1 MTNANEQDDVK
12 DNEILLNIMYT
23 GTYLEDD
30 NIGHEA
36 VNLFKDD
43 NGRNYIYV
51 LPDGRMNKEHNKKIK
66 NILLIRRCNSKIY
79 EILAKAENLKQLA
92 FVETTGP
99 KDAKKLLEDQ
109 KQKITE
115 NKITYNGIRINEI
128 FADNKNGKGIQA
140 VFMTFEAGKVTKV
153 KEPIYLTVNSGNK
166 TNNTVVLDKFDKFSR
181 EHPKM
186 YISEIKHPKAY
197 KKLNNIIENES
208 YWGETT
214 EKFTDYHIQADSE
227 LEAFNIID
235 IMKKGH
241 DELCYSEL
249 LRHFFEANHKAFT
262 EFVSQILEIENFSE
276 NYNILREHKN
286 IDILIDDYKNKNVIV
301 IENKIKSGI
310 NGICCNTDDNKEKV
324 QSGDKKSKVQ
334 KSQLDKYYDYITKD
348 TPDNKYKNYKKKKFY
363 IFSPDY
369 NHIDLKGYINGKKYK
384 EIKYSKIFDFFRN
397 KESEFNKEKYFK
409 EFLYALQ
416 KHTKPVDNSNEEEL
430 FRKFTAKI
438 EAKK

>member
-1 MTNANEQDDVK
+1 MTKTKKHDDAEE
-12 DNEILLNIMYT
+12 NEILLNIMYT

-115 NKITYNGIRINEI
+115 NKITYNGIRIDEI

-153 KEPIYLTVNSGNK
+153 KEPIYLTVNSGDK
-166 TNNTVVLDKFDKFSR
+166 TNNTVVLDEFDKFSR

-186 YISEIKHPKAY
+186 YVSDSNHPNAY
-197 KKLNNIIENES
+197 KKLNDIIENES

-214 EKFTDYHIQADSE
+214 EKFTDYHIQSDSE
-227 LEAFNIID
+227 LEACNMID

-249 LRHFFEANHKAFT
+249 LRYFFEANHAVFK
-262 EFVSQILEIENFSE
+262 EFASKILGIENFSE
-276 NYNILREHKN
+276 SYNTLREHKN
-286 IDILIDDYKNKNVIV
+286 IDILIDDYENKNVVV
-301 IENKIKSGI
+301 IENKIKSRI
-310 NGICCNTDDNKEKV
+310 NGICCNTDGNKEKI
-324 QSGDKKSKVQ
+324 QSGGKKSNVL
-334 KSQLDKYYDYITKD
+334 KSQLDKYYEYIM
-348 TPDNKYKNYKKKKFY
+348 NNIKYKNYKEKKFY
-363 IFSPDY
+363 IFAPNY
-369 NHIDLKGYINGKKYK
+369 NHIDLKTYVNGDEYT
-384 EIKYSKIFDFFRN
+384 EIKYSAIFDFFRS
-397 KESEFNKEKYFK
+397 KESEFTKEKYFK

-416 KHTKPVDNSNEEEL
+416 KHTRQVDNSNEEEL
-430 FRKFTAKI
+430 FRKFAAKI
-438 EAKK
+438 KAKKK